1 MASVEPNPGTKA
13 RAADRLRAA
22 ACMALALLA
31 SGCAGWHGHKADAKK
46 DAAPPPAEIKLTEP
60 KGDSVGTEDAGLK
73 GPDSAKAPS
82 AFASA
87 IYMQALDNYLA
98 VSPGDEKAPEILT
111 WKGNQ
116 FYTQGEFDKALAQ
129 YERVRKEFPR
139 SPQAGEAAQ
148 MAAQSYAQL
157 GRLEE
162 AEKTYRSML
171 KGEDAASV
179 AEAKERLAQSVYLQ
193 AEKAEKEGKLQT
205 ASELYQRIPK
215 EFPAAEIAP
224 VALFNAGV
232 MQEKQKKWKD
242 AIRVYLLFCDAYYES
257 KLLPKVLF
265 REAKCREQ
273 DGQWKEAGD
282 KYQNLARA
290 HPESPEAEPSLYNAG
305 FAYLNGKLQDSAARA
320 FESYAKKFPQKEE
333 APNLLFRAVEI
344 FGEQQNW
351 EKVAELQSLFTRR
364 YAGDKGRLVQALCM
378 GGMAAYN
385 RGHREEAAQ
394 LMAQAVREFAA
405 LKTADAT
412 PRFYAAQAQH
422 TLGEIAARRMREQPI
437 RPGAFDADV
446 KAKTALLKAAVE
458 EYLRVLDYRIVDWAL
473 RAAYSLGESFEDFGT
488 QMYQAPR
495 KPARNAAELLD
506 RENDALAALSA
517 AYAKAQQQYLQ
528 VLSIGRKQEV
538 NNRWVGEANARLT
551 GMATRYM
558 GCQMKA
564 MAQVPL
570 ALRVD
575 AATPERAIAGKLQQ
589 IARITPYHEQGLK
602 YFMAFFDIAQE
613 YELDPKLADSLG
625 GAILGS
631 MRSLGGHYLDA
642 ADLARSAPFPAGF
655 QPMER
660 FFYQVKLVQEGIPKL
675 EQKGIEYLQQGLD
688 FAAKYNLNKAPLRDS
703 LRFALG
709 RALFVQ
715 AKCLDLLAQEAL
727 VRPPIP
733 PEAGPEQRKTYQEK
747 LDNVGYQLQD
757 QATEKYRA
765 LVAKVVSGAVPEEW
779 GEMAFARLY
788 QIEPDKWT
796 RSGEQDTVLEVYS
809 GKDWMAVPALPA
821 EGWPAP
827 ESPEWKK
834 VRKGLM
840 PKGDYPEEVKAS
852 PRFLWCGDKGQ
863 GPKIDSTVSTYIPW
877 KQVFAQVPFDLPAHA
892 VGMEIEAVARPE
904 WAILIDKDTL
914 LTHKAATG
922 PWNKGVAKDVWPA
935 VSKKLRPGTHFLR
948 IAALNAKPT
957 EGFGIWARLRVK
969 YKLPASGAMF
979 PWNQGTPSPADLK
992 SLLERTVA
1000 IPNFTNRPGS
1010 P

>member
-1 MASVEPNPGTKA
+1 MGA
-13 RAADRLRAA
+13 
-22 ACMALALLA
+22 ALLL
-31 SGCAGWHGHKADAKK
+31 SGCAAFQAHKAGAKK
-46 DAAPPPAEIKLTEP
+46 EAAPAPAEVKLAAP
-60 KGDSVGTEDAGLK
+60 KGDSVASVDAGLK
-73 GPDSAKAPS
+73 GPDSSKAPS
-82 AFASA
+82 AFASEL
-87 IYMQALDNYLA
+87 YLQTLDNYLA

-116 FYTQGEFDKALAQ
+116 YYTQGEFGKALEQ
-129 YERVRKEFPR
+129 YERVRKDYPR
-139 SPQAGEAAQ
+139 SAQAGEASQ

-171 KGEDAASV
+171 KGEDAAAV

-242 AIRVYLLFCDAYYES
+242 AIKIYLLFCDAYYES

-282 KYQNLARA
+282 KYLNLTRA
-290 HPESPEAEPSLYNAG
+290 HPESPEAEPALYNAG
-305 FAYLNGKLQDSAARA
+305 FAYLNGNAQDSAARA
-320 FESYAKKFPQKEE
+320 FEAYAKKFPQKEE
-333 APNLLFRAVEI
+333 APNLLFRAVEL
-344 FGEQQNW
+344 FGEARNW

-364 YAGDKGRLVQALCM
+364 YAADKGRLIQALCM
-378 GGMAAYN
+378 GGMAAFN
-385 RGHREEAAQ
+385 RGHADEASR
-394 LMAQAVREFAA
+394 LMAQVVREFAA
-405 LKTADAT
+405 LKTSDPT
-412 PRFYAAQAQH
+412 SRFYAAQAQH
-422 TLGEIAARRMREQPI
+422 TLGEIAAQRMRDLPI
-437 RPGAFDADV
+437 RPGAYDSDV
-446 KAKTALLKAAVE
+446 KAKTAALKAAVD
-458 EYLRVLDYRIVDWAL
+458 EYLKVLDYRIVDWAL
-473 RAAYSLGESFEDFGT
+473 RAAYSLGQGFEDFGT
-488 QMYQAPR
+488 QVYQAPR
-495 KPARNAAELLD
+495 KPARTPAEQLD
-506 RENDALAALSA
+506 REDDALSALSA

-538 NNRWVGEANARLT
+538 NNKWVGEANARLT

-558 GCQMKA
+558 GFQMKA
-564 MAQVPL
+564 MAAVPL
-570 ALRVD
+570 VLRVD
-575 AATPERAIAGKLQQ
+575 AATPEKAIAGKLRQ

-625 GAILGS
+625 SAILGS

-642 ADLARSAPFPAGF
+642 ADLARSSPFPAGF

-675 EQKGIEYLQQGLD
+675 EERGIGYLQDGLD
-688 FAAKYNLNKAPLRDS
+688 FAAKYNLKRDPLYDT
-703 LRFALG
+703 LRLALG

-727 VRPPIP
+727 AHPPIP
-733 PEAGPEQRKTYQEK
+733 AEAGPEQRKTYQEK
-747 LDNVGYQLQD
+747 LDNVGYKLQD
-757 QATEKYRA
+757 QAAEKYRA
-765 LVAKVVSGAVPEEW
+765 LVAKVVAGAVPAEW

-796 RSGEQDTVLEVYS
+796 RSGDQDTVAEVYT
-809 GKDWMAVPALPA
+809 GKEWLALPALPPS
-821 EGWPAP
+821 GWPAP
-827 ESPEWKK
+827 ESPDWKK

-840 PKGDYPEEVKAS
+840 PKGDYPEEVKAA

-863 GPKIDSTVSTYIPW
+863 GPKIDTVAAAYIPW
-877 KQVFAQVPFDLPAHA
+877 KQIFAQTAFDLPAHTQGLELE
-892 VGMEIEAVARPE
+892 VVARPE
-904 WAILIDKDTL
+904 WAVLIDKDTV
-914 LTHKAATG
+914 LTYKGGAA
-922 PWNKGVAKDVWPA
+922 WNQGIAKDVWP
-935 VSKKLRPGTHFLR
+935 VLSKKLQPGSHFLR
-948 IAALNAKPT
+948 IAAKNETPAG
-957 EGFGIWARLRVK
+957 GFGVWARLRVK
-969 YKLPASGAMF
+969 YKLPAAGAMF
-979 PWNQGTPSPADLK
+979 PWNQAIASPEYLK
-992 SLLERTVA
+992 SLREREVP
-1000 IPNFTNRPGS
+1000 IPNFTTRPAGR
-1010 P
+1010 